1 MAGTEKLFMMTE
13 ERRIQLL
20 AGFDRTKMM
29 AGEAPLWTDA
39 RSAPLHFQI
48 RIAEI
53 REAISEKRAVQGDP
67 RTYPAPSAEYR
78 AACALVTGH
87 RQKSLE
93 DVFREQHGYDFRPSV
108 TDENLR
114 AKADAV
120 LADIRRDEALAVVR
134 AEQLFIETASPADL
148 LRHLEAKIGMRE
160 QPGSALSAQP
170 GSTPCTACTPDQ
182 HARAATFHRTK
193 GQRADNW
200 QRGAAHFGAAD
211 AHARAAAEFNADNSV
226 AARAASQK
234 VFDDFEDEEDEDN
247 F

>member
-78 AACALVTGH
+78 AAAQLAQRAVRFVKNVFTSNADLH
-87 RQKSLE
+87 AQADRIARQIK
-93 DVFREQHGYDFRPSV
+93 
-108 TDENLR
+108 
-114 AKADAV
+114 
-120 LADIRRDEALAVVR
+120 RDEAHAR
-134 AEQLFIETASPADL
+134 AEAERKFFETASPAEL
-148 LRHLEAKIGMRE
+148 LKALEAKIGKRE
-160 QPGSALSAQP
+160 QPGAALAP
-170 GSTPCTACTPDQ
+170 GAPCCTACTPDQ
-182 HARAATFHRTK
+182 HAKAATYHRTK
-193 GQRADNW
+193 AANAASW
-200 QRGAAHFGAAD
+200 QEGAAHHSAAD
-211 AHARAAAEFNADNSV
+211 SHAKAAEQFNADNSV
-226 AARAASQK
+226 AARSASQK
-234 VFDDFEDEEDEDN
+234 VEDEYGDDEDEDN